1 MTPRALRYSAGN
13 EHSPTD
19 PWGRSE
25 LVIQPDGRARLDH
38 HFSRGRGTRVWTGR
52 VGAAALNALWAAV
65 DQSGFPAAPRP
76 QLVPDA
82 TVHQLTVQAGEG
94 PSQQAIV
101 DRLQPPPGYGAVFDL
116 LDQVIGQLSGGT
128 APRCGKPLSDE
139 RLLPG

>member
-1 MTPRALRYSAGN
+1 MTPRTLRYSAGN

-52 VGAAALNALWAAV
+52 VGAAALAALWAAL
-65 DQSGFPAAPRP
+65 DGSGFPAAPRP
-76 QLVPDA
+76 LLVPDA
-82 TVHQLTVQAGEG
+82 TVHQLTVLTGEV
-94 PSQQAIV
+94 SQQVII
-101 DRLQPPPGYGAVFDL
+101 DRSQATAAYSEAFAL

-128 APRCGKPLSDE
+128 APRSRKS
-139 RLLPG
+139 

>member
-1 MTPRALRYSAGN
+1 MTPRTLRYSAGN

-52 VGAAALNALWAAV
+52 VGAAALAALWAAL
-65 DQSGFPAAPRP
+65 DRSGFPVAPRP

-82 TVHQLTVQAGEG
+82 TVHQLTVQAGEE
-94 PSQQAIV
+94 SQQVIV
-101 DRLQPPPGYGAVFDL
+101 DRSQAPPGYREAFAL
-116 LDQVIGQLSGGT
+116 LDQVTGQLSGGT
-128 APRCGKPLSDE
+128 ALRSGKSLLDE

>member
-1 MTPRALRYSAGN
+1 MTPRTLRCSAGN

-52 VGAAALNALWAAV
+52 VGAAALAALWDAL
-65 DQSGFPAAPRP
+65 DRSGFPGAPRP

-82 TVHQLTVQAGEG
+82 TVHQLTVQTGAV
-94 PSQQAIV
+94 SQQVIV
-101 DRLQPPPGYGAVFDL
+101 DRGQAPPGYSEVFAL
-116 LDQVIGQLSGGT
+116 LDQVTGQLSGGT
-128 APRCGKPLSDE
+128 APRSGKCLLDE